1 MTGYL
6 LRRLLFLIPTFFGIL
21 IINFAV
27 LRLQGGTL
35 AEELSQGTG
44 EAAGERRQQAAA
56 QRYENYLDRFRRS
69 GNDLPVLINLRGFL
83 TKADLEA
90 DLRAL
95 QPGSGLK
102 DSERNRREKDL
113 WLLGPAAVRPLAE
126 ILADPA
132 LAALHPM
139 ASQALTLC
147 AYTSVEPRAATTL
160 PPPVLTAIQERNRRL
175 RELVMDP
182 RDPVT
187 ADANRQA
194 LVALA
199 QDPAY
204 NRDDRWRNVL
214 LHTGF
219 TDFCRRLV
227 TGDLYSETKKRYVF
241 EVIAERWSVT
251 FWLNTSSILIAWAVA
266 VPLGIRSARRVGSLE
281 DRVTTES
288 LFVLWSVPSFFVGT
302 LLLHHF
308 CTADAGGQAWF
319 PNKGLSSPDSLWWS
333 TPAYLLDVLWH
344 AALPLVTLSYA
355 SFVSL
360 SRYLRADLLE
370 QLHADYIRTARAKG
384 ADDDRVVYHHAL
396 PNSSLTMITL
406 SAGLLSE
413 LFSGVLLV
421 ELIFSINGLG
431 WLLLDA
437 ALQRDAPLI
446 MGATV
451 IQVGLLLVGILIADL
466 LYAVADPRIRSRY
479 A

>member
-6 LRRLLFLIPTFFGIL
+6 LRRLVFLIPTFLGIL

-35 AEELSQGTG
+35 AEEMSQGSG
-44 EAAGERRQQAAA
+44 ETAGERRQQAAA

-69 GNDLPVLINLRGFL
+69 GNDLPVLVNTRGFL
-83 TKADLEA
+83 AKADLVAELQA
-90 DLRAL
+90 I
-95 QPGSGLK
+95 QPGGALK
-102 DSERNRREKDL
+102 DSDRNRREKDL
-113 WLLGPAAVRPLAE
+113 WLLGPSAVRPLAE
-126 ILADPA
+126 VLADPA
-132 LAALHPM
+132 LTVLHPA
-139 ASQALTLC
+139 ASQALGLC
-147 AYTSVEPRAATTL
+147 AYTSVEPRDLARLSPDTL
-160 PPPVLTAIQERNRRL
+160 NAIQERNRRL
-175 RELVMDP
+175 RELVIDP
-182 RDPVT
+182 RDPT
-187 ADANRQA
+187 TTEARRTA

-204 NRDDRWRNVL
+204 GRQSRWSDL
-214 LHTGF
+214 LFHTGF
-219 TDFCRRLV
+219 SDFCRRLV

-241 EVIAERWSVT
+241 DLIAERWSVT
-251 FWLNTSSILIAWAVA
+251 FWLNTSSILLAWAIA
-266 VPLGIRSARRVGSLE
+266 VPLGIRSARRAATLE
-281 DRVTTES
+281 DRLTTES
-288 LFVLWSVPSFFVGT
+288 LFVLWSVPAFFVGT

-333 TPAYLLDVLWH
+333 TPSYLLDVLWH

-396 PNSSLTMITL
+396 PNSSLTLITL

-413 LFSGVLLV
+413 LFSGVTLV

-451 IQVGLLLVGILIADL
+451 IQVGLLLIGILVADL